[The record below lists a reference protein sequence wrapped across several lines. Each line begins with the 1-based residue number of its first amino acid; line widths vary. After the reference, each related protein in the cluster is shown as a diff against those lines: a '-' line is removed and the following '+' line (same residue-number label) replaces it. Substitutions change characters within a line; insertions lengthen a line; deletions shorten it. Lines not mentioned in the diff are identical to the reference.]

1 MGSELEEGLTIS
13 QEAFS
18 YKMGLRK
25 SANAQPIN
33 GTISQSQI
41 FGIYFAVHTRKSS

>member
-1 MGSELEEGLTIS
+1 MGSELEEGLTTS
-13 QEAFS
+13 REAFS

-33 GTISQSQI
+33 GTISQSLVVKFLEYI
-41 FGIYFAVHTRKSS
+41 LPYI

>member
-1 MGSELEEGLTIS
+1 MGSELEEGLTMS
-13 QEAFS
+13 REAFS

-33 GTISQSQI
+33 GTISQSLVVKI
-41 FGIYFAVHTRKSS
+41 IAVYTRKSS